1 MYVGKRFHVIIFL
14 LAVTVPSI
22 LSGVPRIGDWLRNW
36 DGDWLRN
43 TLGSRFKM
51 NLRDRFYLSKLQP
64 DPNPESDSYYCIL
77 GFKDTHSAVGPACL
91 VLFYILPSTA
101 YSAMSF
107 GLNYLV
113 KKRKRESFI
122 LRKDQSVSTQKNSSD
137 KYDKYYLDVIKYGFR
152 DAGKNGVQ
160 LELSIPAATTLT
172 WHWYWI

>member
-1 MYVGKRFHVIIFL
+1 MVGFRLKIN
-14 LAVTVPSI
+14 P
-22 LSGVPRIGDWLRNW
+22 
-36 DGDWLRN
+36 
-43 TLGSRFKM
+43 
-51 NLRDRFYLSKLQP
+51 RDRFYLSKLQP
-64 DPNPESDSYYCIL
+64 DPDPASDSYYCIL

-122 LRKDQSVSTQKNSSD
+122 LRKDQSVSTQKHSSD

-152 DAGKNGVQ
+152 DAGKK
-160 LELSIPAATTLT
+160 
-172 WHWYWI
+172 

>member
-1 MYVGKRFHVIIFL
+1 MN
-14 LAVTVPSI
+14 
-22 LSGVPRIGDWLRNW
+22 PRE
-36 DGDWLRN
+36 
-43 TLGSRFKM
+43 
-51 NLRDRFYLSKLQP
+51 RFYLSKLQP

-152 DAGKNGVQ
+152 DAGKNDVQ
-160 LELSIPAATTLT
+160 LE
-172 WHWYWI
+172 

>member
-1 MYVGKRFHVIIFL
+1 MV
-14 LAVTVPSI
+14 
-22 LSGVPRIGDWLRNW
+22 
-36 DGDWLRN
+36 
-43 TLGSRFKM
+43 KM
-51 NLRDRFYLSKLQP
+51 NLHERFYLSKLQP

-152 DAGKNGVQ
+152 DAGKLEYNLNNFINTLRSMRAGVRR
-160 LELSIPAATTLT
+160 TGRV
-172 WHWYWI
+172 